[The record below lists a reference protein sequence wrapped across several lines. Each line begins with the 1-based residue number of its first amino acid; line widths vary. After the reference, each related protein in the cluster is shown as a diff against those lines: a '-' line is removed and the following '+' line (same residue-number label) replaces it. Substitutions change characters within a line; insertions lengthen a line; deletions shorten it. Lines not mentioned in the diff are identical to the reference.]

1 MNDVHVGMLK
11 NPKIVTTDR
20 KERVGKNIVFKVKY
34 N

>member
-1 MNDVHVGMLK
+1 MNDVHVGMSV

-20 KERVGKNIVFKVKY
+20 KEKVGKNIIFKVKY